1 MEIKNMVKDLTKEQL
16 NVVLE
21 SEPTITARGF
31 VGKTLGEFIEHQL
44 LENDTLTELYEEMS
58 IWHLKWPFRLLKV
71 TVEATVSRGYDIAVL
86 NDETVD
92 AFAKG
97 EIEQLNE
104 LDLKFNLTTAY
115 DEAFATY
122 MDGYVSY
129 DYAVE
134 DDTGRKIL
142 DWDD

>member
-1 MEIKNMVKDLTKEQL
+1 MVKDLTEEQL
-16 NVVLE
+16 NIII
-21 SEPTITARGF
+21 EPDDIGIARG
-31 VGKTLGEFIEHQL
+31 VAGMPLRDFIERQM

-58 IWHLKWPFRLLKV
+58 AWHLKWPFRVLKV

-86 NDETVD
+86 DDETVD
-92 AFAKG
+92 AYANG
-97 EIEQLNE
+97 NIPG
-104 LDLKFNLTTAY
+104 LDMLDPKFNLQTAY

>member
-1 MEIKNMVKDLTKEQL
+1 MKINNMVKDLTEEQR
-16 NVVLE
+16 NIVLE
-21 SEPTITARGF
+21 SDPNLTARGF

-58 IWHLKWPFRLLKV
+58 VWHLKWPFRVLKV

-86 NDETVD
+86 DDEAVD

-104 LDLKFNLTTAY
+104 LDPKFNLQTAY
-115 DEAFATY
+115 NEAFATY